1 MIQVGSQLAQ
11 FSQWGKK
18 KRASFVKING
28 KAIVIYTRVSSKEQ
42 AMKNLSLDS
51 QMDVIMDEVRRYDI
65 PVLATFGGTFE
76 SAKTDG
82 RNEFN
87 RMLEFVR
94 KNKNKVTHI
103 YVYTLDRFSRTGGAA
118 IKLVNDIREKYG
130 VEVYAVTQPIDT
142 SNDTG
147 KLNQNMQLLFSHYE
161 NSMRRQ
167 KSMEGTKTK
176 SERGFWCY
184 KPPLGYDRVTVNGT
198 REIKINKTG
207 EHIRKAFQWKA
218 NGATNESILERLEAL
233 GVKMQKQRLSKTFS
247 NPFYAGV
254 IVHRSLQGRAVKG
267 QHPALVNQELFMKV
281 NNVRKEAGGKYGVSH
296 TREYDNITLKL
307 FMRCAK
313 CGNPFTG
320 YKAKQR
326 ENLWYYKC
334 RKKGC
339 GCNKNADK
347 VNLSFIR
354 FLEKFTLKEELV
366 APLLFQLQSDFE
378 LLNRDKAEQLKLLNE
393 RLLEVGKKIET
404 LQEKYLITDSIEPGI
419 YNKFLEK
426 YNAEMALINQEISN
440 SAANSSNIEM
450 YAKKSLEFACKLPSV
465 WTSSDTKG
473 KEALQKLVFP
483 DGIEYIT
490 EMDTVLTKKISPLFQ
505 WIVDRT
511 DVSGEKERG
520 QNTGDCTLS
529 PLAERK
535 GFEPSMQFPAYTLS
549 RRAPSTTRTPLYF
562 YVS

>member
-1 MIQVGSQLAQ
+1 MVQVGSQLTQ
-11 FSQWGKK
+11 FTQWGKT
-18 KRASFVKING
+18 KRANVVKVNG
-28 KAIVIYTRVSSKEQ
+28 KAIVVYTRVSSKEQ

-51 QMDVIMDEVRRYDI
+51 QMDVIMDEVRRNNI
-65 PVLATFGGTFE
+65 PVLAMFGGTFE

-87 RMLEFVR
+87 RMLEFVK
-94 KNKNKVTHI
+94 KNKKKVTHI

-176 SERGFWCY
+176 SERGLWCY
-184 KPPLGYDRVTVNGT
+184 KPPIGYDRVVVNGIK
-198 REIKINKTG
+198 EIKINKTG
-207 EHIRKAFQWKA
+207 ELLRKAFQWKA
-218 NGATNESILERLEAL
+218 NGATNELILERLAVQ
-233 GVKMQKQRLSKTFS
+233 GVKLQKQRLSKTFS

-267 QHPALVNQELFMKV
+267 QHPAIVSQELFMKV

-296 TREYDNITLKL
+296 TKEYDNITLKL
-307 FMRCAK
+307 FMSCAK
-313 CGNPFTG
+313 CGSPFTG
-320 YKAKQR
+320 YRAKQR

-347 VNLSFIR
+347 VNRSFVML
-354 FLEKFTLKEELV
+354 LEKFTLKEELV
-366 APLLFQLQSDFE
+366 APLLFQLEAEFE
-378 LLNRDKAEQLKLLNE
+378 VLNKDKAEQLKLLNA
-393 RLLEVGKKIET
+393 RLLEIGKKIET
-404 LQEKYLITDSIEPGI
+404 MQEKYLTTDSIDTNI

-426 YNAEMALINQEISN
+426 YTTEMALINQEISS

-465 WTSSDTKG
+465 WTSSDTKR

-483 DGIEYIT
+483 DGIEYDT
-490 EMDTVLTKKISPLFQ
+490 EKNTVLTKKISPLFQ

-511 DVSGEKERG
+511 DVLGENEGG
-520 QNTGDCTLS
+520 QNTSDCTLS
-529 PLAERK
+529 PHAERK
-535 GFEPSMQFPAYTLS
+535 GFEC
-549 RRAPSTTRTPLYF
+549 RR
-562 YVS
+562 